1 MLYHGSKE
9 QGLRYLEPHVSTHG
23 KSYVYAINNKITA
36 ACFGASHDDFDFL
49 MDEID
54 GVPHLYECYP
64 NSIEKVYE
72 GKSCYIYE
80 VSEEGFIVGKTG
92 WSAELVC
99 EHEVPV
105 INEDYVKDLYAL
117 LKEAERQGK
126 CVIHY
131 YSEETKYRDMLK
143 EQLGARIKAF
153 KLTDEQIQNDPRLK
167 RFMEEIGDSD
177 ETEECID
184 CS

>member
-9 QGLRYLEPHVSTHG
+9 QGLRYLKPRVSTHG
-23 KSYVYAINNKITA
+23 KPYVYAINNKITA
-36 ACFGASHDDFDFL
+36 ACFGAPHDDFDFL

-54 GVPHLYECYP
+54 AVPHLYECYP
-64 NSIEKVYE
+64 DSIEKVYE

-80 VSEEGFIVGKTG
+80 VSEEGFAAGKTG

-105 INEDYVKDLYAL
+105 VNEEYVEDLYL
-117 LKEAERQGK
+117 RLKQAEQQGE
-126 CVIHY
+126 CIIHY
-131 YSEETKYRDMLK
+131 YSEEAGYQNMLK

-153 KLTDEQIQNDPRLK
+153 KLTEEQIQNDPRLK
-167 RFMEEIGDSD
+167 AFVE
-177 ETEECID
+177 
-184 CS
+184 